1 MNIKRSVDI
10 EDQIRLALKDYFT
23 VYVRPLPASFTVPCV
38 LIEQT
43 GGTTENTID
52 RFSVKLSARA
62 TTDADAQEL
71 IRNVLGVLEEQT
83 KSQVG
88 DLRFITINSLA
99 SWGNDPVRPDL
110 KLCTVTINVFAHKES
125 FEIQEE
131 S

>member
-62 TTDADAQEL
+62 STDAEAMEL

-83 KSQVG
+83 KTQT
-88 DLRFITINSLA
+88 LPPRI
-99 SWGNDPVRPDL
+99 R
-110 KLCTVTINVFAHKES
+110 
-125 FEIQEE
+125 
-131 S
+131 